1 MPPSPPRIGTEL
13 PQGTPSSSYQG
24 CALHWKAATSPTL
37 SACVWFPVDILYCFN
52 MFLNVSK
59 TENLHNL
66 LDHFP
71 WERRN
76 CKCQLTAN
84 EDQALL
90 READFTGWTSAGH
103 GSEAG
108 QLVSPRGRGLSP
120 RICVS
125 LSSINFQPL
134 RLNSKNYGFQGHF
147 GPLVNQLKQCYPCV
161 GCPADCDQIS
171 TESKHWKECFI
182 QTHRF
187 RGLNLG
193 SLGSVSRLV

>member
-1 MPPSPPRIGTEL
+1 MSDLELTGALLDQPSLNSASEEETSNSHGQSVAACDLPPSPSQNRDRT
-13 PQGTPSSSYQG
+13 SSRNPVLILSRM
-24 CALHWKAATSPTL
+24 CSPWKAAPSPTL

-90 READFTGWTSAGH
+90 REAYFTGWTSAGH
-103 GSEAG
+103 RSEAG

-125 LSSINFQPL
+125 SSSIHFQPL
-134 RLNSKNYGFQGHF
+134 
-147 GPLVNQLKQCYPCV
+147 
-161 GCPADCDQIS
+161 
-171 TESKHWKECFI
+171 
-182 QTHRF
+182 
-187 RGLNLG
+187 
-193 SLGSVSRLV
+193 